1 VAEFSYDQALGR
13 ILRFTLALGAAGT
26 VGALILEGAKGG
38 GGFLVGAVV
47 SLLNFAWLKNLTGSL
62 DSSGKRPWRGSAVLL
77 GARYLIAGAVIY
89 AIVEF
94 SGIAV
99 GAVFAGLLVSLA
111 AVVLE
116 VLYELIFLRL

>member
-1 VAEFSYDQALGR
+1 VADFSYDQALGR
-13 ILRFTLALGAAGT
+13 ILRSTLLLGVAGT
-26 VGALILEGAKGG
+26 VGALIVEGTKGG
-38 GGFLVGAVV
+38 GGFLVGATV
-47 SLLNFAWLKNLTGSL
+47 SVLNFAWLKSLTGSL

-77 GARYLIAGAVIY
+77 GARYLIAGGVIY
-89 AIVEF
+89 AIVKL

-111 AVVLE
+111 AVILE